1 MSMVTSCPACGTSF
15 RVRPEQLSAHH
26 GDVRCGKCDHVFY
39 ALDSLTKVSED
50 ASQSAEPKFTVLEDA
65 GTDETDTAELAGSDN
80 LPETAPVAATINA
93 PDETEHIDYPA
104 FELTSAAAI
113 AQTVTSV
120 PEIIPPSPAI
130 ASGPKGKSRISLW
143 ILVLLALLLVLA
155 AVAQATYFLR
165 TQISVELPQSKP
177 YLVKA
182 CMLLGCSVDLPHDI
196 DQLVIYDSDM
206 QEDADHQGVIHLSS
220 SLISHALYAQAYP
233 LLELSLT
240 DTRDSVVMRR
250 TFTPSEYL
258 PTDRN
263 AVNGIPPNDEIH
275 IKLSITAGDVA
286 VAGYRL
292 YVTYP

>member
-26 GDVRCGKCDHVFY
+26 GDVRCGQCGHVFY

-50 ASQSAEPKFTVLEDA
+50 ASQSEEPIFTVLEDA
-65 GTDETDTAELAGSDN
+65 GTDETDTAELAGSDH
-80 LPETAPVAATINA
+80 LPDTA
-93 PDETEHIDYPA
+93 PDETEHIDYPV

-120 PEIIPPSPAI
+120 LEIIPPSPAI
-130 ASGPKGKSRISLW
+130 ASGPWGKSRVALW
-143 ILVLLALLLVLA
+143 ILVLLALLLALA

-206 QEDADHQGVIHLSS
+206 QEDADHQGVIRLSS
-220 SLISHALYAQAYP
+220 SLINHAPYAQAYP

-240 DTRDSVVMRR
+240 DTRDKVVMRR
-250 TFTPSEYL
+250 TFTPTEYL

-263 AVNGIPPNDEIH
+263 AVNGIPPNDEIR
-275 IKLSITAGDVA
+275 IKLSITAGDMA
-286 VAGYRL
+286 AAGYRL

>member
-1 MSMVTSCPACGTSF
+1 MSMVTSCPACGTRF

-26 GDVRCGKCDHVFY
+26 GDVRCGKCDHVFH
-39 ALDSLTKVSED
+39 ALDSLAKVSED
-50 ASQSAEPKFTVLEDA
+50 ASQSAEPKFTVLEGA
-65 GTDETDTAELAGSDN
+65 GNDETDTAELAGSDH
-80 LPETAPVAATINA
+80 LPQTV
-93 PDETEHIDYPA
+93 PDETEHIVYPV

-120 PEIIPPSPAI
+120 PEITPPSPAI
-130 ASGPKGKSRISLW
+130 ASGPWGKSKAALW
-143 ILVLLALLLVLA
+143 ILVPLALLLALA

-220 SLISHALYAQAYP
+220 SLINHAPYAQAYP

-240 DTRDSVVMRR
+240 DTRDKVVMRR

-258 PTDRN
+258 PADRN
-263 AVNGIPPNDEIH
+263 AVNGIPPNDEIR
-275 IKLSITAGDVA
+275 IKLFITAGDVA
-286 VAGYRL
+286 AAGYRL

>member
-15 RVRPEQLSAHH
+15 RVKPQQLSAHH
-26 GDVRCGKCDHVFY
+26 GDVRCGKCDHVFH
-39 ALDSLTKVSED
+39 APDNLAKVSED
-50 ASQSAEPKFTVLEDA
+50 ASQSAEPKFTVLEEA
-65 GTDETDTAELAGSDN
+65 GTDETDTADLFGSDH
-80 LPETAPVAATINA
+80 LPETAPDEAAGKV
-93 PDETEHIDYPA
+93 PDETEHIGYPV

-130 ASGPKGKSRISLW
+130 ASGPRGKSRISLW
-143 ILVLLALLLVLA
+143 ILVLLALLLALA

-182 CMLLGCSVDLPHDI
+182 CMLLGCSVDLPRDI

-206 QEDADHQGVIHLSS
+206 QEDADHQNVIQLSS
-220 SLISHALYAQAYP
+220 SLINHAPYAQAYP

-240 DTRDSVVMRR
+240 DTRDKVVMRR
-250 TFTPSEYL
+250 TFTPNEYL
-258 PTDRN
+258 PADRN
-263 AVNGIPPNDEIH
+263 AVNGIPPNDEIR
-275 IKLSITAGDVA
+275 IKLSITAGDMA
-286 VAGYRL
+286 AAGYRL

>member
-39 ALDSLTKVSED
+39 APDSLAKVSED
-50 ASQSAEPKFTVLEDA
+50 SSQSAEPKFIVLEEA
-65 GTDETDTAELAGSDN
+65 GTVEPASSAN
-80 LPETAPVAATINA
+80 LPETAPDEAGKA
-93 PDETEHIDYPA
+93 PDETEHIGYPA
-104 FELTSAAAI
+104 FELNPVAAI
-113 AQTVTSV
+113 TQTVTPV
-120 PEIIPPSPAI
+120 PEITPPSPAI
-130 ASGPKGKSRISLW
+130 ASGPRGKSRISLW
-143 ILVLLALLLVLA
+143 ILVLLALLLALA

-182 CMLLGCSVDLPHDI
+182 CMLLGCTVDLPHDI

-206 QEDADHQGVIHLSS
+206 QEDADHQGVIQLSS
-220 SLISHALYAQAYP
+220 SLINHAPYAQAYP

-240 DTRDSVVMRR
+240 DTRDKVVMRR

-275 IKLSITAGDVA
+275 IKLFITAGDVA
-286 VAGYRL
+286 AAGYRL

>member
-1 MSMVTSCPACGTSF
+1 MSMVTSCPACGTRF

-26 GDVRCGKCDHVFY
+26 GDVRCGKCDHVFH
-39 ALDSLTKVSED
+39 ALDSLARVSED
-50 ASQSAEPKFTVLEDA
+50 SSQSAEPKFTVLEEA
-65 GTDETDTAELAGSDN
+65 GTDETGTADLFGSDN
-80 LPETAPVAATINA
+80 LPEPAPVGTAVET
-93 PDETEHIDYPA
+93 PDETEHIVYPSL
-104 FELTSAAAI
+104 ELDHAAAI

-120 PEIIPPSPAI
+120 SEITSPSSTI
-130 ASGPKGKSRISLW
+130 AFGFEEKSRISPW
-143 ILVLLALLLVLA
+143 ILVLLALLLALA
-155 AVAQATYFLR
+155 AAAQATYFLS

-182 CMLLGCSVDLPHDI
+182 CMLLGCTVDLPRDI

-220 SLISHALYAQAYP
+220 SLINHAPYAQAYP

-240 DTRDSVVMRR
+240 DTRDKVVMRR

-258 PTDRN
+258 PADRN
-263 AVNGIPPNDEIH
+263 AVSGIPPNDEIR
-275 IKLSITAGDVA
+275 IKLAITSGDVVA
-286 VAGYRL
+286 AGYRL